1 MMKCHSTG
9 DEAGPLLRLPSTAAA
24 YGRDGTRSSRWGLG
38 ILVAMPSSWFA
49 AMTLPMEPPFST
61 QIDCTLAC

>member
-1 MMKCHSTG
+1 MSFEPEM
-9 DEAGPLLRLPSTAAA
+9 EPA
-24 YGRDGTRSSRWGLG
+24 YCSGCLARPERMAETVRAVVVGASA
-38 ILVAMPSSWFA
+38 ILVAMPSSWFS